1 MIRDKKYIF
10 DVDGTLT
17 ESRQK
22 INPKF
27 AIFFEKFMI
36 YNDVYL
42 VTGSDR
48 EKTIEQIGLLLYQL
62 AQRVYNCSGSDVY
75 EGSINVYRDPWELPI
90 DAESW
95 LSINLQS
102 SEFPFRTGRHIERRP
117 GMVNFSIVGR
127 NANPTERKQYVK
139 WDNETSERL
148 KISRSFEKKFPDIEA
163 KVAGETGL
171 DIFPRGNNKSQ
182 ILRDFNINE
191 KLVFFGDKMQPNGND
206 YDLKIAITK
215 EYQGRVA
222 QRGICH
228 EVKDYEDTWNI
239 LNSQFTNPEIYNV

>member
-1 MIRDKKYIF
+1 MIREKKYIF
-10 DVDGTLT
+10 DIDGTLT
-17 ESRQK
+17 KSRQK
-22 INPKF
+22 INSDF
-27 AIFFEKFMI
+27 AIFFEKFMV

-62 AQRVYNCSGSDVY
+62 AKRVYNCSGSDVY
-75 EGSINVYRDPWELPI
+75 EGSVNTYRDSWELPI
-90 DAESW
+90 EAESW

-102 SEFPFRTGRHIERRP
+102 SEFPVRTGRHIERRP

-127 NANPTERKQYVK
+127 NANPTARKQYLR
-139 WDNETSERL
+139 WDEETSERL
-148 KISRSFEKKFPDIEA
+148 KISKAFEKRFPDIEA

-182 ILRDFNINE
+182 ILRDFNKDQ

-206 YDLKIAITK
+206 YDLKVAIEK
-215 EYQGRVA
+215 EYKGVVA
-222 QRGICH
+222 KRGICH
-228 EVKDYEDTWNI
+228 EVKDYKDTWNI
-239 LNSQFTNPEIYNV
+239 LKSSFTNPEIYLV